1 MKYFRT
7 FPTVEYDLQKD
18 NIVEKITDVFRR
30 VVVREDLNNYINT
43 FSKLT
48 LNSSERPEL
57 VSNKIY
63 GDVDLHWVVMFMN
76 GVIDPYHDWVMD
88 QVTFEN
94 YVNKK
99 YPNNH
104 ILLDSNHFTV
114 TDYGNATGDTGE
126 RTFIEGET
134 IVEYN
139 SAGSGVTGDSGRVVK
154 FDSTVRQVIYS
165 TVSGTLGGVNYIK
178 GEQSGAVGKSVSS
191 GAEKD
196 AVHHY
201 ESSAPLEKTK
211 DRDKSSSEQTP
222 FWVNRGYTSTFKDS
236 EDNAYAATT
245 ISNLDYED
253 KLNEDKRHIKMLD
266 SSFIGRFTSEFQEK
280 IAK

>member
-94 YVNKK
+94 YVIKK

-222 FWVNRGYTSTFKDS
+222 FWVNRGYSSVYDGTTY
-236 EDNAYAATT
+236 NATT